1 MLAGLGLIGS
11 IVAFYVRSSLVGGGL
26 IQQAQ
31 KARTVAAWPRSLLAI
46 VRIPSIGL
54 VAPVEQG
61 TGQSVLAVAV
71 GHLTTSAL
79 PGKPGT
85 SVLAAHNVSW
95 FSGLGGL
102 GSGSL
107 IEVDTPYGQQVYRV
121 AWHRVVHVGAPV
133 ANTAAPTLVLEACW
147 PLNALYLTPE
157 RYLVGATLVAT
168 TKIAVT
174 PVTPSSDS
182 YQPLGLAPTLAHEN
196 LSLAANDLPM
206 GVLATVGSP
215 AAAWTSS
222 QRPYNFAGA
231 EVTWTIALLH
241 ALEAHDLVLVES
253 VTHEPA
259 SVVAPLLSWDGG
271 FASLD
276 DLTEVVDGVTA
287 SAGSSRVSLQ
297 TDHGPLVVTL
307 RFRVIGHGVEVAG
320 AAVGTSQGS

>member
-26 IQQAQ
+26 VQRAQ
-31 KARTVAAWPRSLLAI
+31 RARTVAAWPRSLLAI
-46 VRIPSIGL
+46 LRIPSIGL

-61 TGQSVLAVAV
+61 TGQSVLAVSV
-71 GHLTTSAL
+71 GHLRTSVF
-79 PGKPGT
+79 PGEPGT

-102 GSGSL
+102 RTGSL
-107 IEVDTPYGQQVYRV
+107 LEVDTPYGQELYRV
-121 AWHRVVHVGAPV
+121 TWHRVVHVGAPV
-133 ANTAAPTLVLEACW
+133 ANTAAPSLVLEACW
-147 PLNALYLTPE
+147 PLDALYLTPQ

-168 TKIAVT
+168 TRIAVA

-182 YQPLGLAPTLAHEN
+182 YQPLGLAPVLAHEN

-206 GVLATVGSP
+206 GVLTTVGSP

-222 QRPYNFAGA
+222 QRPYDLAGA

-241 ALEAHDLVLVES
+241 ALEAHDLGLVES

-259 SVVAPLLSWDGG
+259 SMVAPLLGWDGG

-287 SAGSSRVSLQ
+287 SAGSSRVSLE
-297 TDHGPLVVTL
+297 TARGPLAVTM
-307 RFRVIGHGVEVAG
+307 RFRVTGHGVEVSG
-320 AAVGTSQGS
+320 ATVANS